1 MSGVTKQNQIERAR
15 QSRKRALPLKRRF
28 TKAGI
33 HPFDEIEWRMHKVLV
48 RGSNG
53 SKEERELEFP
63 AFWSDN
69 AASIAGS
76 KYFRGRIGSPE
87 RETSVRSMI
96 SRVVSVIRA
105 WGRDFGYF
113 STEDEAAIFADEL
126 THILLHQKAAF
137 NSPVWFNV
145 GVEDPPQ
152 CSACQPYRALVSTPA
167 GFYPIG
173 KIVEENLIGLPVYD
187 SHGITQVVAIKNN
200 GIKKVYK
207 VALRN
212 GTYIEAT
219 GDHQVRAVHERR
231 TTPQWFRV
239 DELKTGMRL
248 HLYPHREISE
258 RQADFSFFSDTNSYS
273 EIGGETLT
281 RTRSLVGVG
290 TSSLEI
296 SEAALAG
303 WLQAG
308 GFVGQYHTGTNNSLT
323 IEFVAVTEEERQW
336 IENHLNIVFPN
347 VHRKIRITKTKA
359 GTPITRVRLYGEVLR
374 AFVDTYELL
383 ARRDAIRVPAML
395 WRSSPAAI
403 GAYVRSV
410 FQSEGFVCMNHKSV
424 HVAIDTISEGWM
436 HDIQLLLYGLGIY
449 SRIRRKKE
457 PRANRKDLYEVDISV
472 GSERRKFADRIGFIS
487 ASKQEKLLRSLEV
500 PDQKNIL
507 DIREEEIVEIKDLG
521 EEVVYDIQTSSGEYL
536 SNNVVVHNCFI
547 LAVDDNMESILDW
560 IHVEGRIFKRG
571 SGAGVNLSPLRS
583 SMETLS
589 RGGISSG
596 PVSFMRGADSVAGMI
611 ASGGSTRRAAKMVV
625 LNIDHPDIV
634 RFIRCKAEEEK
645 KVHALMEM
653 GYDMYDL
660 NNPAWNSIQYQNAN
674 NSVRVT
680 DEFMDAVERDE
691 AFATRFVTA
700 GKIAQEYRAR
710 DLMHAIAQAA
720 WESGDPGMQ
729 YDTIIN
735 KWHTCPNTGRI
746 NASNPCAEYMHLDN
760 SACNLSSINVLQYL
774 NPDGSFN
781 VRDFIH
787 TVDVMLLAQDIL
799 VGGSSY
805 PTEKIGE
812 NARNYRELGLGYAN
826 LGALLMTWG
835 FPYDSDEARH
845 TAAAIT
851 ALMTGEAYRYSAEI
865 AKKMGPYAGYAINK
879 EPQLRVIS
887 MHRGELDRVR
897 EDRVKDSAIYKAAQK
912 AWDDA
917 VFLGKKY
924 GVRNSQVTVIAPTG
938 TIALM
943 MDCATT
949 GIEPEFALVKT
960 KNLVGGGTM
969 RFVNTAVSQALTNLG
984 YSDAERD
991 LIVAHIESKGTI
1003 EGAPGLKD
1011 EHMAVFDSAVK
1022 PAGGV
1027 RSIHWQGHV
1036 KMVAAV
1042 QPFISGAISKTF
1054 NMPADT
1060 TVDEIMKAYIMGWHL
1075 GLKAFAVYR
1084 DGSKAAQPLVT
1095 ASGKGGAKKEQKPFR
1110 RKLPATRPSE
1120 THKFSIAGHEGYL
1133 TYSMYENRDL
1143 AEIFITMSKQGSTLA
1158 GLLDAF
1164 AISISIALQHGVPI
1178 KTLAR
1183 KFVYGRFEPAG
1194 FTENPDIQVATSI
1207 TDYIFR
1213 YLSLRFLSASD
1224 LDEIGVKGVS
1234 KEVPATVTNVKAV
1247 VASDSLAAPSPVIK
1261 TAESKVVFADSVC
1274 RECGG
1279 MLVQTGSC
1287 KTCFQCGTST
1297 GGC

>member
-1 MSGVTKQNQIERAR
+1 
-15 QSRKRALPLKRRF
+15 LPLKRRF
-28 TKAGI
+28 TKAGV

-96 SRVVSVIRA
+96 TRVVSVIRA
-105 WGRDFGYF
+105 WGRDSGYF
-113 STEDEAAIFADEL
+113 STEDEAVVFADEL

-187 SHGITQVVAIKNN
+187 SRGITQVVAVKNN

-219 GDHQVRAVHERR
+219 GDHQVRALHERR

-258 RQADFSFFSDTNSYS
+258 RQINSSLFSGTNSYS
-273 EIGGETLT
+273 EIGGQTLT
-281 RTRSLVGVG
+281 RTISPVGVG

-303 WLQAG
+303 WLQAD

-323 IEFVAVTEEERQW
+323 IEFIAVTEEERQW
-336 IENHLNIVFPN
+336 IENHLNVVFPN
-347 VHRKIRITKTKA
+347 VHRKVRITKTKA
-359 GTPITRVRLYGEVLR
+359 GTPITRVRLYGEILR
-374 AFVDTYELL
+374 SFVDTYELL
-383 ARRDAIRVPAML
+383 ARRDAIRVPAIL
-395 WRSSPAAI
+395 WRSSPAVI

-410 FQSEGFVCMNHKSV
+410 FQSEGFVRINNTSI

-449 SRIRRKKE
+449 SRIRHKKE
-457 PRANRKDLYEVDISV
+457 PRVNRMDLYEVDISV

-487 ASKQEKLLRSLEV
+487 ASKQAKLLRSLEV
-500 PDQKNIL
+500 PNQKNIPDL
-507 DIREEEIVEIKDLG
+507 REEEVVEIKDLG

-536 SNNVVVHNCFI
+536 SNNVAVHNCFI

-560 IHVEGRIFKRG
+560 IYTEGMIFKRG

-589 RGGISSG
+589 RGGVSSG

-625 LNIDHPDIV
+625 LNIDHPDIL

-680 DEFMDAVERDE
+680 DEFMEAVERDE
-691 AFATRFVTA
+691 TFATKFVGTN
-700 GKIAQEYRAR
+700 KPAQEYRAH

-760 SACNLSSINVLQYL
+760 SACNLASINVIKYL

-787 TVDVMLLAQDIL
+787 TVDVLILAQDIL

-845 TAAAIT
+845 TASAIT

-865 AKKMGPYAGYAINK
+865 AKKMGAYAGYAINK
-879 EPQLRVIS
+879 EPQLRVVS
-887 MHRGELDRVR
+887 MHRAEFDRVR
-897 EDRVKDSAIYKAAQK
+897 EDRVKDTAIYKAAEK

-969 RFVNTAVSQALTNLG
+969 RFVNTAVPDALKNLG

-991 LIVAHIESKGTI
+991 LIVAHIESQGTI
-1003 EGAPGLKD
+1003 EGAPALKD
-1011 EHMAVFDSAVK
+1011 EHVAVFDCAVR
-1022 PAGGV
+1022 PANGA

-1054 NMPADT
+1054 NMSADT
-1060 TVDEIMKAYIMGWHL
+1060 SVDEIMKAYIMGWKL

-1164 AISISIALQHGVPI
+1164 AISVSIALQHGVPL

-1194 FTENPDIQVATSI
+1194 FTENSDIQVATSI

-1213 YLSLRFLSASD
+1213 YLSLRFLSSSD
-1224 LDEIGVKGVS
+1224 LDDIGVKGAP
-1234 KEVPATVTNVKAV
+1234 KEVPAAVEIKEMKAV
-1247 VASDSLAAPSPVIK
+1247 VASEVMVKAPVV
-1261 TAESKVVFADSVC
+1261 AEAIGSKVVFADSVC